1 LSEESFREAMRYV
14 IEEIFGIAKVEKWIY
29 NDVEGF
35 VYGAPSVIEVDLLIK
50 DKEHILLEVESRV
63 SQEDVSKLSKLGKL
77 YEKITGVKPRLAIIG
92 GFIDRGVNELAEKL
106 GVEIIP
112 IIQF

>member
-50 DKEHILLEVESRV
+50 DKEHILL
-63 SQEDVSKLSKLGKL
+63 
-77 YEKITGVKPRLAIIG
+77 
-92 GFIDRGVNELAEKL
+92 
-106 GVEIIP
+106 
-112 IIQF
+112 